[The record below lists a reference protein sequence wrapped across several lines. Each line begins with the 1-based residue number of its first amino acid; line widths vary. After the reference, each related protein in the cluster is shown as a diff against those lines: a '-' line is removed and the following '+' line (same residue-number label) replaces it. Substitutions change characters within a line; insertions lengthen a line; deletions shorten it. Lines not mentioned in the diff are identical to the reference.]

1 MNCSEIADYS
11 LQIADGLKQ
20 RLQTAADRSQTVQ
33 DRDLD
38 MHNFRKL
45 KVYEKALQFTKTV
58 RSATRTFPK
67 DELFIL
73 TAQFRRAADSIVLN
87 IAEGAGNRSD
97 KEFAKFLDYAI
108 RSGHECIGCLD
119 VALANEFCS
128 EKMHSEMFG
137 DVDEL
142 IAMLIGFQRALLN

>member
-1 MNCSEIADYS
+1 
-11 LQIADGLKQ
+11 
-20 RLQTAADRSQTVQ
+20 
-33 DRDLD
+33 

-45 KVYEKALQFTKTV
+45 KVYGKALEFTKTV
-58 RSATRTFPK
+58 RSATRKFPK
-67 DELFIL
+67 DELFVL

-108 RSGHECIGCLD
+108 RSAHECIGCLD

-128 EKMHSEMFG
+128 EEIRDEMFSN
-137 DVDEL
+137 VDKL
-142 IAMLIGFQRALLN
+142 IAMLIGFQRTLL

>member
-1 MNCSEIADYS
+1 
-11 LQIADGLKQ
+11 
-20 RLQTAADRSQTVQ
+20 
-33 DRDLD
+33 

-45 KVYEKALQFTKTV
+45 KLYEKTLEFTKTV
-58 RSATRTFPK
+58 RTVTKTFPK
-67 DELFIL
+67 DELFVL

-119 VALANEFCS
+119 VALANGFCT
-128 EKMHSEMFG
+128 EKVHHETFLV
-137 DVDEL
+137 VDEV
-142 IAMLIGFQRALLN
+142 IAMLIGFQRTLLK